1 MIQKPIRTVQ
11 EVNNALQQVNQLNQQ
26 LTEAINQL
34 QPLSNNDALKAAR
47 LNLENKINQTVQT
60 DGMTQQSVDAYQNAK
75 REAQNESNTA
85 LALINNGDADE
96 QQITTETDR
105 VNQQTT
111 NLTQA
116 INGLTVNKEP
126 LEIAKT
132 ALQNNIDQVPSTD
145 GMTQQSVATYNQNY
159 K

>member
-1 MIQKPIRTVQ
+1 M
-11 EVNNALQQVNQLNQQ
+11 NQQ

-34 QPLSNNDALKAAR
+34 QPLSNNDALKAAK

-60 DGMTQQSVDAYQNAK
+60 DGMTQQSIEAYQNAK
-75 REAQNESNTA
+75 RVAQNESNTA

-126 LEIAKT
+126 LETAKT

-145 GMTQQSVATYNQNY
+145 GMTQQSVANYNQ
-159 K
+159 KLQIAKTKLTQLITF

>member
-1 MIQKPIRTVQ
+1 M
-11 EVNNALQQVNQLNQQ
+11 NQQ

>member
-1 MIQKPIRTVQ
+1 M
-11 EVNNALQQVNQLNQQ
+11 NQQ

-60 DGMTQQSVDAYQNAK
+60 DGMTQQSIEAYQNAK
-75 REAQNESNTA
+75 RVAQNESNTA

-126 LEIAKT
+126 LETAKT

-145 GMTQQSVATYNQNY
+145 GMTQQSVANYNQ
-159 K
+159 KLQIAKTKLTQLITF

>member
-1 MIQKPIRTVQ
+1 M
-11 EVNNALQQVNQLNQQ
+11 NQLNQQ
-26 LTEAINQL
+26 LTEAISQL

-47 LNLENKINQTVQT
+47 LELENKINQTVQT

-85 LALINNGDADE
+85 LALINNGDATE

-126 LEIAKT
+126 LETAKQRYKIT
-132 ALQNNIDQVPSTD
+132 STKYLVQ
-145 GMTQQSVATYNQNY
+145 MV
-159 K
+159 

>member
-1 MIQKPIRTVQ
+1 M
-11 EVNNALQQVNQLNQQ
+11 NQQ

-75 REAQNESNTA
+75 RAAQNESNTA

-126 LEIAKT
+126 LETAKT

>member
-1 MIQKPIRTVQ
+1 M
-11 EVNNALQQVNQLNQQ
+11 NQQ

-34 QPLSNNDALKAAR
+34 QPLSNNDALKAAK

-60 DGMTQQSVDAYQNAK
+60 DGMTQQSIEAYQNAK
-75 REAQNESNTA
+75 RVAQNESNTA

-126 LEIAKT
+126 LETAKT

-145 GMTQQSVATYNQNY
+145 GMTQQSVANYNQKLQIAKN
-159 K
+159 KLTQLITF

>member
-1 MIQKPIRTVQ
+1 M
-11 EVNNALQQVNQLNQQ
+11 NQQ

-145 GMTQQSVATYNQNY
+145 GMTQQSVATYNQ
-159 K
+159 KLQIAKTKLTQLITF

>member
-1 MIQKPIRTVQ
+1 I
-11 EVNNALQQVNQLNQQ
+11 E
-26 LTEAINQL
+26 
-34 QPLSNNDALKAAR
+34 
-47 LNLENKINQTVQT
+47 
-60 DGMTQQSVDAYQNAK
+60 AYQNAK
-75 REAQNESNTA
+75 RVAQNESNTA

-105 VNQQTT
+105 VNQQTA

-126 LEIAKT
+126 LETAKT

-145 GMTQQSVATYNQNY
+145 GMTQQS
-159 K
+159 

>member
-1 MIQKPIRTVQ
+1 M
-11 EVNNALQQVNQLNQQ
+11 NQQ

-60 DGMTQQSVDAYQNAK
+60 DGMTQQSIEAYQNAK
-75 REAQNESNTA
+75 RVAQNESNTA

-126 LEIAKT
+126 LETAKT
-132 ALQNNIDQVPSTD
+132 ALQ
-145 GMTQQSVATYNQNY
+145 